1 MKCKILCFFI
11 AASLILFLPGCSDSH
26 RIETAAI
33 IETVSVS
40 RQSGELCYTFYRLS
54 SKEEPP
60 GTVIAAADFR
70 EACSLAENKY
80 IPHLSL
86 SKLRLLMVDK
96 SLDEKVLGR
105 DIAFISTQTY
115 FSPVA
120 YVCLC
125 DKAALKRVAE
135 HREAQSLVEQQLLLC
150 RSNNPQVRIN
160 YLSIFNAIARGDRNG
175 VKLACVNSEKEL
187 KTDIMVLF
195 QK

>member
-1 MKCKILCFFI
+1 MKRKLFCVFI
-11 AASLILFLPGCSDSH
+11 AAVVLCLPGCSDSH
-26 RIETAAI
+26 RIETAAV

-40 RQSGELCYTFYRLS
+40 SQNGELCYTFYRLS

-60 GTVIAAADFR
+60 KTVIAASDFR
-70 EACSLAENKY
+70 QACRLAENKY

-96 SLDEKVLGR
+96 SLDEKILSR

-125 DKAALKRVAE
+125 DKAALERVAE

-150 RSNNPQVRIN
+150 RRNNPQVHIN
-160 YLSIFNAIARGDRNG
+160 YLSIFNALARKDTNG
-175 VKLACVNSEKEL
+175 VTLACVNSYKEL
-187 KTDIMVLF
+187 KTDIRVLF